1 MLFKFVL
8 LILLV
13 YFLNQAGM
21 NTWEIFWCV
30 LSLCYITLIWY
41 GFSWSEDKLNFD
53 LDYIEEYF
61 TKYLE
66 LFLRVLHYI
75 YIAFMLFLFPLVL
88 AVIDNWSNFFYPFE
102 WVLIALSAGI
112 SCFLFLGLLLVYL
125 EHRKTWQRYYFT
137 AADKV
142 KLRKRE
148 QLFADA
154 IGSTKVLL
162 FAQAIIGLIL
172 VYSIS
177 IEAYTRGDMHLAPAT
192 FELALEMTNTLH
204 TDLDFL
210 FNFFALESH
219 AELHIWSFIEE
230 PPIDD
235 CEALRK
241 DLRSL
246 VNWWKLGGELGHD
259 YDKVAFKW
267 ENIKY

>member
-1 MLFKFVL
+1 MHYFLYLYLSGYFYEIKLRVIDFSGINHNGYNYFWDDLWAYCKYLFKLFCFICFVVFLWYLFNNYPMLFKFVL

-61 TKYLE
+61 TKYRE

-177 IEAYTRGDMHLAPAT
+177 IEAYTRGDMHLAPRH
-192 FELALEMTNTLH
+192 L
-204 TDLDFL
+204 
-210 FNFFALESH
+210 
-219 AELHIWSFIEE
+219 
-230 PPIDD
+230 
-235 CEALRK
+235 
-241 DLRSL
+241 
-246 VNWWKLGGELGHD
+246 
-259 YDKVAFKW
+259 
-267 ENIKY
+267 